1 MEKHGT
7 QFSRKNLWQKEMEK
21 EACKQSSLYAC
32 CQFLLGR
39 DQRKKLG
46 KYMFETHKKSLGI
59 NMNIVSN
66 IGQMFFFFVDM
77 MTEACGASQ
86 VRLFVTCGVIEGS
99 LIPIFTMSC
108 DLSSNQP
115 HELCAVPPCHL
126 GHQEGVPRRLI
137 GKQTVSGLRPR
148 WRADVFRIPVVSSDN
163 SSII

>member
-1 MEKHGT
+1 MTKRNGRGSM
-7 QFSRKNLWQKEMEK
+7 QAKFFV
-21 EACKQSSLYAC
+21 C
-32 CQFLLGR
+32 LLSIF
-39 DQRKKLG
+39 LG
-46 KYMFETHKKSLGI
+46 KRSKKELGKVSVWNTQKSLGI

-66 IGQMFFFFVDM
+66 VGQMFFFFVDM

-115 HELCAVPPCHL
+115 PDLCAVPPCHL

-148 WRADVFRIPVVSSDN
+148 WRADVFRTPVVSSDN
-163 SSII
+163 SSMI